1 MTNPV
6 GRPTKYRDD
15 MPQRAYDVLAAGG
28 SIAKV
33 AATLDV
39 AKAQVYEWMGVHPE
53 FQDAIKRGLAVAESM
68 WEDPGFHP
76 DMNAMRYRLNMANR
90 FGWGEK
96 NTTEVTGEDGGP
108 LKAILDIVISSND
121 DVLSRVRGEDG

>member
-1 MTNPV
+1 
-6 GRPTKYRDD
+6 

-39 AKAQVYEWMGVHPE
+39 AKSQVQEWMVVHSE
-53 FQDAIKRGLAVAESM
+53 FQAAIKRGLAVSESM

-76 DMNAMRYRLNMANR
+76 DMNALRYRLNMANR

>member
-1 MTNPV
+1 
-6 GRPTKYRDD
+6 

-53 FQDAIKRGLAVAESM
+53 FQYAIKRGLAVAESM